1 MDIMLEEKEHFI
13 HGNAELGIPGCVAN
27 GISEEVA
34 ETIYNQMID
43 FAKYAFNKSHAA
55 CYAAIALQTAYLKA
69 HYPIEFFAGLLTS
82 VTDDRD
88 QLSKY
93 LEECEKKGIKVLPPD
108 INISSTVF
116 EPAGDNAL
124 RYPFPSIKGV
134 GLNISKAI
142 VEKRAEGAYISIS
155 DVLKRSG
162 ADRKC
167 VEGLIYA
174 GAFDSLGHTRSSMIA
189 ILPDCVKKVN
199 KEKKEAFKGQMNLF
213 EMMGQNANAD
223 IYPDIPEFPELE
235 KLAYEK
241 EVTGYYISG
250 HPLDSMVEAMKNR
263 RCTSIGTLGNL
274 PTSRKV
280 RIGGMIK
287 SIRRVFTKAKGEAM
301 AILTIMD
308 KSGEIEVVFFPKAY
322 ATEKD
327 YLIENGFVTIDGRY
341 DTGLDGNP
349 QIIGDKALPL
359 PGKTRTLWIQFLN
372 EGEFQS
378 KASGL
383 VTNISAHYGVDSV
396 KVFIQET
403 RGIKEMKKGFEITP
417 ENLRFLEGIYGET
430 NVKVVE
436 K

>member
-1 MDIMLEEKEHFI
+1 
-13 HGNAELGIPGCVAN
+13 
-27 GISEEVA
+27 
-34 ETIYNQMID
+34 
-43 FAKYAFNKSHAA
+43 
-55 CYAAIALQTAYLKA
+55 
-69 HYPIEFFAGLLTS
+69 
-82 VTDDRD
+82 
-88 QLSKY
+88 
-93 LEECEKKGIKVLPPD
+93 
-108 INISSTVF
+108 
-116 EPAGDNAL
+116 
-124 RYPFPSIKGV
+124 
-134 GLNISKAI
+134 
-142 VEKRAEGAYISIS
+142 
-155 DVLKRSG
+155 
-162 ADRKC
+162 
-167 VEGLIYA
+167 
-174 GAFDSLGHTRSSMIA
+174 
-189 ILPDCVKKVN
+189 
-199 KEKKEAFKGQMNLF
+199 
-213 EMMGQNANAD
+213 
-223 IYPDIPEFPELE
+223 
-235 KLAYEK
+235 
-241 EVTGYYISG
+241 
-250 HPLDSMVEAMKNR
+250 
-263 RCTSIGTLGNL
+263 
-274 PTSRKV
+274 
-280 RIGGMIK
+280 MIK